1 MVILRQFKSM
11 EKKKIHYMNAAL
23 QLAMENLE
31 ARNGGPFGCLIVRDG
46 EIIAT
51 GYNEVIQNS
60 DPTCH
65 AEIVA
70 IRKAC
75 QKLGTYQLTGC
86 EIYSSCEPCP
96 MCMGAIYWA
105 RAERLYFA
113 ASRQDAQEAGF
124 DDKHI
129 YEELNLSPDQR
140 KIPGEQ
146 IMKAQGI
153 EVLQRW
159 RELDLDIKY

>member
-1 MVILRQFKSM
+1 MKNRQVTF
-11 EKKKIHYMNAAL
+11 MNEAL
-23 QLAMENLE
+23 KLARENLE
-31 ARNGGPFGCLIVRDG
+31 SRNGGPFGCVIVKDG

-51 GYNEVIQNS
+51 GYNEVLTNN

-75 QKLGTYQLTGC
+75 KKLNSYQLKGC

-105 RAERLYFA
+105 RPDKLYYSATREDAE
-113 ASRQDAQEAGF
+113 EAGF
-124 DDKHI
+124 DDHHI
-129 YEELNLSPDQR
+129 YRELEKGHSER
-140 KIPGEQ
+140 KI
-146 IMKAQGI
+146 QGI
-153 EVLQRW
+153 QLNREEGVAIFRRW
-159 RELDLDIKY
+159 KELDLKINY

>member
-1 MVILRQFKSM
+1 M
-11 EKKKIHYMNAAL
+11 EPEKLTYLKAAL
-23 QLAMENLE
+23 DLASKNLE
-31 ARNGGPFGCLIVRDG
+31 ERNGGPFGCVIVKDG

-51 GYNEVIQNS
+51 GYNEVIQQN

-75 QKLGTYQLTGC
+75 QQLGTYQLTGC
-86 EIYSSCEPCP
+86 EVYSSCEPCP

-105 RAERLYFA
+105 RAERLYYA

-129 YEELNLSPDQR
+129 YEELSLPPGNR
-140 KIPGEQ
+140 KIP
-146 IMKAQGI
+146 AR
-153 EVLQRW
+153 QRLRDEAVRIFERW
-159 RELDLDIKY
+159 KELDLDIKY